1 MSNNRIL
8 TELPRKGNANRLDY
22 MKMICMTQKVTF
34 IIEEM
39 SVIKLKE
46 RCLKEL
52 NIDLNTGTISEVCSG
67 KRKTHKGYIFKYID

>member
-1 MSNNRIL
+1 
-8 TELPRKGNANRLDY
+8 
-22 MKMICMTQKVTF
+22 
-34 IIEEM
+34 M